1 MNACNIHEC
10 HIHGDFLSMSK
21 RKNNPKSQ
29 ATRFCIVW
37 QTHECQKKNFPN
49 SAPLRSRA
57 SSARRKTLLLRLGQA
72 TVFEICLSG
81 RCPGDFTVRKAF
93 LIVAV
98 KARGAWMVFRSLPRN
113 ATSRAGES
121 FVYALGLPDE
131 SALHYPTLKRDD
143 LHALQREMLRLTQFH
158 ASASHNLAHPA
169 QDATALQGAR
179 APIRR
184 HPGVT
189 RGRCSGHWR
198 AQATESSME
207 DVVCPRCW
215 DCAHWPAGCH
225 RPDVRG

>member
-1 MNACNIHEC
+1 MHHFASTVGLCRGVESDLMNACNIHEC

-21 RKNNPKSQ
+21 RKNSPGSQ

-37 QTHECQKKNFPN
+37 QTHECQKKKFPN

-113 ATSRAGES
+113 ATSRAGGKAS
-121 FVYALGLPDE
+121 FTRWVFPM
-131 SALHYPTLKRDD
+131 S
-143 LHALQREMLRLTQFH
+143 LRCITPH
-158 ASASHNLAHPA
+158 
-169 QDATALQGAR
+169 
-179 APIRR
+179 
-184 HPGVT
+184 
-189 RGRCSGHWR
+189 
-198 AQATESSME
+198 
-207 DVVCPRCW
+207 
-215 DCAHWPAGCH
+215 
-225 RPDVRG
+225 